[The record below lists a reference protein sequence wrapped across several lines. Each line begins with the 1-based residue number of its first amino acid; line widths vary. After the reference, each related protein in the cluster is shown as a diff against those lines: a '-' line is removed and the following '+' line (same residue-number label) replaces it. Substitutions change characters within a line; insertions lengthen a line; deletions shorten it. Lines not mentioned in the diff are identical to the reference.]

1 MKTSK
6 IAFGAALIL
15 GIVFFP
21 AHMIMIGIFL
31 VLVAMAIGFISI
43 ALKTN
48 DEINSSIS
56 DDDAFMAYY
65 LLEKRKINL
74 KTFLKPLSSSVE
86 KAYFYYLCQNKFLC
100 LLSVSLEEPAL
111 EKLR

>member
-6 IAFGAALIL
+6 IAFWAALIL
-15 GIVFFP
+15 GFVFFP

-56 DDDAFMAYY
+56 DDAFMAYY
-65 LLEKRKINL
+65 LLEKK
-74 KTFLKPLSSSVE
+74 KKE
-86 KAYFYYLCQNKFLC
+86 ENK
-100 LLSVSLEEPAL
+100 S
-111 EKLR
+111 

>member
-6 IAFGAALIL
+6 IAFWAALIL
-15 GIVFFP
+15 GFVFFP
-21 AHMIMIGIFL
+21 AHMIMIGI

-65 LLEKRKINL
+65 LLEKK
-74 KTFLKPLSSSVE
+74 KK
-86 KAYFYYLCQNKFLC
+86 
-100 LLSVSLEEPAL
+100 EED
-111 EKLR
+111 KS

>member
-6 IAFGAALIL
+6 IAFWTALIL
-15 GIVFFP
+15 GFVFFP

-65 LLEKRKINL
+65 LLEKK
-74 KTFLKPLSSSVE
+74 KKE
-86 KAYFYYLCQNKFLC
+86 ENK
-100 LLSVSLEEPAL
+100 S
-111 EKLR
+111 

>member
-6 IAFGAALIL
+6 IAFWTALIL
-15 GIVFFP
+15 GFVFFP

-56 DDDAFMAYY
+56 DDAFMAYY
-65 LLEKRKINL
+65 LLEKK
-74 KTFLKPLSSSVE
+74 KKE
-86 KAYFYYLCQNKFLC
+86 ENK
-100 LLSVSLEEPAL
+100 S
-111 EKLR
+111 

>member
-1 MKTSK
+1 
-6 IAFGAALIL
+6 
-15 GIVFFP
+15 
-21 AHMIMIGIFL
+21 MIMIGIFL

-65 LLEKRKINL
+65 LLEKK
-74 KTFLKPLSSSVE
+74 KKE
-86 KAYFYYLCQNKFLC
+86 ENK
-100 LLSVSLEEPAL
+100 S
-111 EKLR
+111 

>member
-15 GIVFFP
+15 GFVFFP

-31 VLVAMAIGFISI
+31 VLVAMVIGFISI
-43 ALKTN
+43 VLKTN

-65 LLEKRKINL
+65 LLEKK
-74 KTFLKPLSSSVE
+74 KKE
-86 KAYFYYLCQNKFLC
+86 ENK
-100 LLSVSLEEPAL
+100 S
-111 EKLR
+111 

>member
-31 VLVAMAIGFISI
+31 VLVSMAIGFISI
-43 ALKTN
+43 TLKTN

-65 LLEKRKINL
+65 LLEKR
-74 KTFLKPLSSSVE
+74 E
-86 KAYFYYLCQNKFLC
+86 KEENK
-100 LLSVSLEEPAL
+100 S
-111 EKLR
+111 

>member
-6 IAFGAALIL
+6 IAFWSALIL
-15 GIVFFP
+15 GFVFFP
-21 AHMIMIGIFL
+21 AHMIMIGIVL

-43 ALKTN
+43 ALNTN

-111 EKLR
+111 EKLL

>member
-111 EKLR
+111 EKLL

>member
-56 DDDAFMAYY
+56 DDAFMAYY
-65 LLEKRKINL
+65 LLEKK
-74 KTFLKPLSSSVE
+74 KKE
-86 KAYFYYLCQNKFLC
+86 ENK
-100 LLSVSLEEPAL
+100 S
-111 EKLR
+111 

>member
-6 IAFGAALIL
+6 IAFWTALIL

-31 VLVAMAIGFISI
+31 VLVAMAIGFIISI

-65 LLEKRKINL
+65 LLEKK
-74 KTFLKPLSSSVE
+74 KKE
-86 KAYFYYLCQNKFLC
+86 ENK
-100 LLSVSLEEPAL
+100 S
-111 EKLR
+111 

>member
-6 IAFGAALIL
+6 IAFGAAFIL
-15 GIVFFP
+15 GFVFFP

-56 DDDAFMAYY
+56 DDAFMAYY
-65 LLEKRKINL
+65 LLEKK
-74 KTFLKPLSSSVE
+74 KKE
-86 KAYFYYLCQNKFLC
+86 ENK
-100 LLSVSLEEPAL
+100 S
-111 EKLR
+111 

>member
-1 MKTSK
+1 MAVRMTINFLKKNIDWKTTLT
-6 IAFGAALIL
+6 IAFWTALIL
-15 GIVFFP
+15 GFVFFP

-65 LLEKRKINL
+65 LLEKK
-74 KTFLKPLSSSVE
+74 KKE
-86 KAYFYYLCQNKFLC
+86 ENK
-100 LLSVSLEEPAL
+100 S
-111 EKLR
+111 